1 MRAQEVSLV
10 GGFYADDTRHWSV
23 QDTVNWLPVVADVPG
38 TRTPTMLRTAPG
50 LLPYKR
56 IGSGPIRG
64 VYNCEGRFYVV
75 SGQTLYEVNNK
86 GVGFPRGTIPGVG
99 RVRMAHNQIKNGN
112 QLAIVNGQSGYV
124 LNTSTRAFTRIT
136 DDGFPG
142 AVDVKFI
149 DGYLFYVEPF
159 GRYWLHSDLADGL
172 DYNTLDRGEAESQP
186 DRLVGLAVNQGEVI
200 LFGERTTEF
209 YYNTGQATGTFQ
221 SKGVTIDVGCAS
233 LHTIHNLDNS
243 VVWLGNDGVIYRL
256 DAYRAVPISTRA
268 IERAISK
275 YDWKNAFAFTWEDNG
290 HKVYY
295 ITFPDGE
302 TFGYDVVVGLWHR
315 RQSFGFKRWRLNGC
329 VRWGRKWYGSD
340 FQDGRI
346 WLFDWDYPAEA
357 LDPMIRERTSPV
369 LSDSQSAFNVPQ
381 AELLLQV
388 GQKQVPLVGWPD
400 TSYLVRIRAVNEATG
415 FRIEETFSQFW
426 GDEAK
431 LAVTAAIDS
440 GARFVIT
447 GYASCDEA
455 GVDPDS
461 IELGDKVPK
470 VLLDAIVS
478 VPEYAPEPN
487 DVFRVL
493 QWTFDDEGAPP
504 LPAVG
509 WYIVRLETPDF
520 VMHGLLQNGP
530 GV

>member
-10 GGFYADDTRHWSV
+10 GGFYADDTRAWSV
-23 QDTVNWLPVVADVPG
+23 QDTVNWLPVVADVQG

-56 IGSGPIRG
+56 IGNGPIRG

-172 DYNTLDRGEAESQP
+172 NYNTLDRGEAESQP

-243 VVWLGNDGVIYRL
+243 VMWLGNDGVIYRL
-256 DAYRAVPISTRA
+256 DGYRAVPISTRA
-268 IERAISK
+268 IERAISR

-346 WLFDWDYPAEA
+346 WLLDWDYPAEA

-400 TSYLVRIRAVNEATG
+400 TSYLVRIRSANEATG
-415 FRIEETFSQFW
+415 FRIYEEFSQYW
-426 GDEAK
+426 DDEARA
-431 LAVTAAIDS
+431 AVTAALDV
-440 GARFVIT
+440 GARCVIT
-447 GYASCDEA
+447 GYASCEDA
-455 GVDPDS
+455 GIDPES
-461 IELGDKVPK
+461 LQTGDKVPK

-478 VPEYAPEPN
+478 IPEYAPVAN
-487 DVFRVL
+487 DPFRML
-493 QWTFDDEGAPP
+493 QWTFEGDDAPAMP
-504 LPAVG
+504 DIG
-509 WYIVRLETPDF
+509 WYIVRLETPEF
-520 VMHGLLQNGP
+520 VMHALLQNGP